1 MAILK
6 NVEMWFAKLDPK
18 HPNAR
23 MNKQNPTWEL
33 QLRTSNAEQKKEWEA
48 LGFKPKL
55 IVGKEGAED
64 EGEPVLTPEGKK
76 QWRIN
81 LKKKSLN
88 KDNEPAA
95 AVKVVNGHLEELD
108 PNTLG
113 NGSIGNVRIY
123 QYEYDKADGTKAL
136 AAVLTGVQVTRHVM
150 YIPKPREDDFEMSE
164 TETIMPAAA
173 IPESTD
179 DDDDDDEAT
188 PAPKATPAAPA
199 PTPKVETADS
209 HPEDAF

>member
-6 NVEMWFAKLDPK
+6 NAEMWFAKLDPK

-33 QLRTSNAEQKKEWEA
+33 QLRTSNVEQKKEWEN

-55 IVGKEGAED
+55 IVGKEGEEN
-64 EGEPVLTPEGKK
+64 EGEPILTPEGKK

-88 KDNEPAA
+88 KDGEPAA
-95 AVKVVNGHLEELD
+95 PVKVVNGHLEEIE

-123 QYEYDKADGTKAL
+123 QYEYTKADGTQAL
-136 AAVLTGVQVTRHVM
+136 AAVLMGIQVTRHVV
-150 YIPKPREDDFEMSE
+150 YTPKPREDDFEMTE
-164 TETIMPAAA
+164 TETVNPAPA
-173 IPESTD
+173 PTTDEED
-179 DDDDDDEAT
+179 DDDDAQATTPSPKASPT
-188 PAPKATPAAPA
+188 PAVT
-199 PTPKVETADS
+199 TADT
-209 HPEDAF
+209 HPEEAF